1 MNTKKNIDDCL
12 IVGVDFSTNDD
23 TGMLIVMRRKGEKT
37 YVVNSLKDDEAL
49 EIYNKLI
56 GVKNE

>member
-1 MNTKKNIDDCL
+1 MNDCL

-23 TGMLIVMRRKGEKT
+23 TDMLIIMRRKGEKA
-37 YVVNSLKDDEAL
+37 YVVNLLKDEEAL